1 MAAAAGELLADG
13 CRRTGEILPDGRPP
27 GGRLQADGRDLAG
40 GLMAAAAGELLAAAG
55 ELLAEAD
62 EPLAAAGGRP
72 TGDEDVPRCSSTE
85 VDGPLQLSPAPAGRP
100 AVEPPP
106 WIRLLLFFIF

>member
-1 MAAAAGELLADG
+1 
-13 CRRTGEILPDGRPP
+13 
-27 GGRLQADGRDLAG
+27 
-40 GLMAAAAGELLAAAG
+40 MAAAAGELLAAAG

-72 TGDEDVPRCSSTE
+72 PGDDDAPRCSSTE
-85 VDGPLQLSPAPAGRP
+85 VDGPLQLSPAPVRRP

-106 WIRLLLFFIF
+106 WIRLLLFFIFQDMIAF